1 MLEKKKHSRKKCTK
15 NELEVSKRG
24 DTCSNVMWDQFNKEH
39 DKIIEQLKNDNK
51 NLLQQLIKLQT
62 ASNVEKFQAVQ
73 IEIMPESTMAYDHIY
88 FGLQQLI
95 THEQLSL
102 LYDKDTA
109 YQQDI
114 KKLRESVLYKIT
126 EIIDQVI
133 IDNES
138 KVG

>member
-1 MLEKKKHSRKKCTK
+1 MKVTITYHD
-15 NELEVSKRG
+15 NESFTVEEVVK
-24 DTCSNVMWDQFNKEH
+24 
-39 DKIIEQLKNDNK
+39 
-51 NLLQQLIKLQT
+51 
-62 ASNVEKFQAVQ
+62 QAVHNYGKAVSVD
-73 IEIMPESTMAYDHIY
+73 IMPESMMAYDHIY

-102 LYDKDTA
+102 LFEKDSG

-114 KKLRESVLYKIT
+114 KKLREQVLYKVT

>member
-1 MLEKKKHSRKKCTK
+1 MKVTITYHDSESFTV
-15 NELEVSKRG
+15 EEVVK
-24 DTCSNVMWDQFNKEH
+24 
-39 DKIIEQLKNDNK
+39 
-51 NLLQQLIKLQT
+51 
-62 ASNVEKFQAVQ
+62 QAVHNYGRLAQ
-73 IEIMPESTMAYDHIY
+73 VEVMPDSTMAYDHIY

-102 LYDKDTA
+102 LFDKGSR

-114 KKLRESVLYKIT
+114 KRLRDQIIYKVT
-126 EIIDQVI
+126 EIVDQVF

>member
-1 MLEKKKHSRKKCTK
+1 MKVTITYHDSESFTV
-15 NELEVSKRG
+15 EEVVK
-24 DTCSNVMWDQFNKEH
+24 
-39 DKIIEQLKNDNK
+39 
-51 NLLQQLIKLQT
+51 
-62 ASNVEKFQAVQ
+62 QAVHNYGRLAQ
-73 IEIMPESTMAYDHIY
+73 VDVMPDSTMAYDHIY

-102 LYDKDTA
+102 LFDKGSS

-114 KKLRESVLYKIT
+114 KRLRNQIIYKVT
-126 EIIDQVI
+126 EIVDQVF

>member
-1 MLEKKKHSRKKCTK
+1 MKVTLTYHD
-15 NELEVSKRG
+15 NESLTVEEVVRQATHNYGKSVK
-24 DTCSNVMWDQFNKEH
+24 
-39 DKIIEQLKNDNK
+39 
-51 NLLQQLIKLQT
+51 
-62 ASNVEKFQAVQ
+62 VEV
-73 IEIMPESTMAYDHIY
+73 MPESTIAYDLIY

-102 LYDKDTA
+102 IFDNNYT
-109 YQQDI
+109 YQEEI
-114 KKLRESVLYKIT
+114 RKLRSDVLFKVQ

>member
-1 MLEKKKHSRKKCTK
+1 MKVTITYHD
-15 NELEVSKRG
+15 NESFTVEEVVK
-24 DTCSNVMWDQFNKEH
+24 
-39 DKIIEQLKNDNK
+39 
-51 NLLQQLIKLQT
+51 
-62 ASNVEKFQAVQ
+62 QAVHNYGKAVNV
-73 IEIMPESTMAYDHIY
+73 EIMPESTMAYDHIY

-95 THEQLSL
+95 THEQLSIL
-102 LYDKDTA
+102 FEQGGT

-114 KKLRESVLYKIT
+114 KKLRDQILYKVT

>member
-1 MLEKKKHSRKKCTK
+1 MKVTITYHD
-15 NELEVSKRG
+15 NESFTIEEVVKQAMHNYG
-24 DTCSNVMWDQFNKEH
+24 KAAQ
-39 DKIIEQLKNDNK
+39 
-51 NLLQQLIKLQT
+51 
-62 ASNVEKFQAVQ
+62 VEV
-73 IEIMPESTMAYDHIY
+73 MPESTMAYDMIY

-102 LYDKDTA
+102 LFDKDTA

-114 KKLRESVLYKIT
+114 KKLRDAVLYKVT

>member
-1 MLEKKKHSRKKCTK
+1 ME
-15 NELEVSKRG
+15 EVVK
-24 DTCSNVMWDQFNKEH
+24 
-39 DKIIEQLKNDNK
+39 
-51 NLLQQLIKLQT
+51 
-62 ASNVEKFQAVQ
+62 QAVHNYGRLAQ
-73 IEIMPESTMAYDHIY
+73 VEVMPDSTMAYDHIY

-102 LYDKDTA
+102 LFDKGSS

-114 KKLRESVLYKIT
+114 KRLRDQIIYKVT
-126 EIIDQVI
+126 EIVDQVF

>member
-1 MLEKKKHSRKKCTK
+1 MKVTITYHDNDSFTIE
-15 NELEVSKRG
+15 EVVKQATHNYGKSA
-24 DTCSNVMWDQFNKEH
+24 T
-39 DKIIEQLKNDNK
+39 
-51 NLLQQLIKLQT
+51 
-62 ASNVEKFQAVQ
+62 VEV
-73 IEIMPESTMAYDHIY
+73 MPESTLAYDHIY

-102 LYDKDTA
+102 LFEKDIS

-114 KKLRESVLYKIT
+114 RRLREEILYKVT

>member
-1 MLEKKKHSRKKCTK
+1 MKVNITYHD
-15 NELEVSKRG
+15 NESLTVEEV
-24 DTCSNVMWDQFNKEH
+24 V
-39 DKIIEQLKNDNK
+39 
-51 NLLQQLIKLQT
+51 
-62 ASNVEKFQAVQ
+62 AQAVHNYGKNAH
-73 IEIMPESTMAYDHIY
+73 IEIMPESTMAYDMIY

-102 LYDKDTA
+102 LYDSGAA
-109 YQQDI
+109 YQQDLQ
-114 KKLRESVLYKIT
+114 KLRNNIIYKVG

>member
-1 MLEKKKHSRKKCTK
+1 LGREFQKAPDLFYFG
-15 NELEVSKRG
+15 ELKMKVTITYHDNDSFTIEEVVK
-24 DTCSNVMWDQFNKEH
+24 
-39 DKIIEQLKNDNK
+39 
-51 NLLQQLIKLQT
+51 
-62 ASNVEKFQAVQ
+62 QAVHNYGKAAQ
-73 IEIMPESTMAYDHIY
+73 IEIMPESTLAYDHIY

-114 KKLRESVLYKIT
+114 KKLRESVLYKVT

>member
-1 MLEKKKHSRKKCTK
+1 MK
-15 NELEVSKRG
+15 
-24 DTCSNVMWDQFNKEH
+24 
-39 DKIIEQLKNDNK
+39 
-51 NLLQQLIKLQT
+51 
-62 ASNVEKFQAVQ
+62 VQ
-73 IEIMPESTMAYDHIY
+73 ITYHDNESFTMEEVVKQAIHNYGKAVDVEITPESSLAYDHIY

-102 LYDKDTA
+102 LFDKDTA
-109 YQQDI
+109 YQQDL

-138 KVG
+138 KVE